1 MSVIGRVNI
10 VHTQQL
16 STLRA
21 LSTVYVDMG
30 IIVEIKAVF
39 YKYTAS
45 SHTHTRTH
53 AHALLR
59 SCMDAY
65 THEYISILDT
75 FTFSLDV
82 LKCQVYEPSFTHNAQ
97 QRFKDFKAKVSLL
110 YIYAYCVFHRSVLVL
125 LLLLSTRFS

>member
-1 MSVIGRVNI
+1 MSSVCPHVAIKYHLPFVSMPLIEATVFNDISYMHGMSVIGRVNI

-21 LSTVYVDMG
+21 LSTVYVDIG

-65 THEYISILDT
+65 THAYISILDT
-75 FTFSLDV
+75 FTI
-82 LKCQVYEPSFTHNAQ
+82 FT
-97 QRFKDFKAKVSLL
+97 
-110 YIYAYCVFHRSVLVL
+110 
-125 LLLLSTRFS
+125 